1 MKKPEG
7 IAAPGWYDAPE
18 TPNMEQYWNGKYWSK
33 HKRYVGEIGPEV
45 FPHNQKFLHKSLFR
59 RPLEKDNV
67 FAAYVIVTGLA
78 IFYSIQQDVSTNKS
92 LPFFITTIAALT
104 IVPWVYILFM
114 IILIPRR
121 ILDKKKGLTHKPFI
135 ALGEPSGR
143 EIKGFKALDTNSKIV
158 ISAIGIFTIVG
169 FIYFGS
175 TRDNLAS
182 EADRFYEIE
191 QKISAVV
198 KDWNV
203 AATPISMASLKISNG
218 TMGVDEAKLA
228 ALEFNSATIQI
239 HERLKKE
246 CEAIPSFNKDAEGE
260 EGAVGKAYYALQ
272 VTCEGI
278 PKESSEVLALIREQI
293 SPYGTQ
299 VKLDYHSN
307 QIAEIINDRKSAL
320 LEALDALEPYA
331 TSAQKEEANRIR
343 ELFQ

>member
-7 IAAPGWYDAPE
+7 IADPGWYDAPE
-18 TPNMEQYWNGKYWSK
+18 TPDMEQYWNGKYWSK
-33 HKRYVGEIGPEV
+33 YKREVGDIGPEV
-45 FPHNQKFLHKSLFR
+45 FPHNQRFLHKSLFKL
-59 RPLEKDNV
+59 PLEKDYV
-67 FAAYVIVTGLA
+67 FAAYVVLTGFAILSAIKQDLDSKTNLPIFITFIASLA
-78 IFYSIQQDVSTNKS
+78 IVAWTY
-92 LPFFITTIAALT
+92 L
-104 IVPWVYILFM
+104 LFLF
-114 IILIPRR
+114 ILIPRR
-121 ILDKKKGLTHKPFI
+121 IIDKKKGMTHKLFTSSF
-135 ALGEPSGR
+135 EVSGR
-143 EIKGFKALDTNSKIV
+143 KIRGLKEIDTNSKIV
-158 ISAIGIFTIVG
+158 ISACGILTLAG

-175 TRDNLAS
+175 TSDDLAA

-191 QKISAVV
+191 QRISAVV

-203 AATPISMASLKISNG
+203 AATPISMASLKITSG
-218 TMGVDEAKLA
+218 AMGVDEAKLA

-293 SPYGTQ
+293 SPFGTQ
-299 VKLDYHSN
+299 AKLDYHSN

-320 LEALDALEPYA
+320 LESLDALEPYSS
-331 TSAQKEEANRIR
+331 SAQKEEANRLR
-343 ELFQ
+343 ELLQ